1 MVLSD
6 VIALKRALSS
16 WAHRLSWP
24 VVRAYFEPL
33 LEFYFAGLVVSSFI
47 LLKKKPF
54 TPCSLADCYAVAV
67 SLPTV

>member
-1 MVLSD
+1 MGLSD

-33 LEFYFAGLVVSSFI
+33 LSSISLGSPLLRSFCFNKTIYTMFI
-47 LLKKKPF
+47 G
-54 TPCSLADCYAVAV
+54 
-67 SLPTV
+67 